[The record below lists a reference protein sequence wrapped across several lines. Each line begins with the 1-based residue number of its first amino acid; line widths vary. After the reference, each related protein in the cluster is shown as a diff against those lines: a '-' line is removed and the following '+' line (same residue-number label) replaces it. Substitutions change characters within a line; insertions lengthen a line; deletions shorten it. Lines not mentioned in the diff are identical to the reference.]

1 MCTYLTEH
9 VFLEGSGKF
18 ATGWAAVDKA
28 TVYFD
33 HPVHAMADH
42 SLNIDFF
49 AADGGELR
57 RLALELTPQSALE
70 LAAAIHRTLASAP
83 PELIAGAPPE
93 LIAGAP
99 PELIAGAVPA
109 QA

>member
-9 VFLEGSGKF
+9 VSVDGSGKF
-18 ATGWAAVDKA
+18 ATGWAGVDRA

-33 HPVHAMADH
+33 HPVHAMAEH

-70 LAAAIHRTLASAP
+70 LAAAIQRTIASAP
-83 PELIAGAPPE
+83 PELIDGQR
-93 LIAGAP
+93 L
-99 PELIAGAVPA
+99 
-109 QA
+109 

>member
-9 VFLEGSGKF
+9 VAVEGSGKF
-18 ATGWAAVDKA
+18 ATGWAGVDKA

-49 AADGGELR
+49 AATDGQLR
-57 RLALELTPQSALE
+57 RLALELTPRSALE
-70 LAAAIHRTLASAP
+70 LAAAIQRTIASAP
-83 PELIAGAPPE
+83 AELIDG
-93 LIAGAP
+93 
-99 PELIAGAVPA
+99 
-109 QA
+109 QR

>member
-9 VFLEGSGKF
+9 VQLEGSGKF
-18 ATGWAAVDKA
+18 ADGWSAVDKA

-49 AADGGELR
+49 ARDSDGVH
-57 RLALELTPQSALE
+57 RLAVELTPESALE
-70 LAAAIHRTLASAP
+70 LAAAIERAVASAP
-83 PELIAGAPPE
+83 AELLHA
-93 LIAGAP
+93 
-99 PELIAGAVPA
+99 
-109 QA
+109 